1 MHFLVIGLGLTGR
14 AAVEV
19 LLRDGHTVTCCDR
32 DPQQEAITSWLKT
45 YEGLI
50 KVYPE
55 DASLDL
61 KGIDKAILSPG
72 IAWESPFVQKVL
84 SHTIPIIGEAEFA
97 LSRIKKP
104 CIGITGSN
112 GKTTMTL
119 FIAHLLR
126 SSGVK
131 AVALGNVGV
140 PFSSYLLSSQEEDVC
155 VCELSSYQLET
166 LRAPC
171 LDLAIILEITPDHMD
186 RYPSFDVYAFAKFN
200 MLKCLK
206 HSGKAFV
213 SYTTFMQFEKQI
225 TSLHPAVNSIPA
237 LFSQKNK
244 NCYLQ
249 LRKTKE
255 YCDFLPLIIEKALGV
270 ELLFLAVE
278 VLKTFGFGLSFL
290 DVALQSFKK
299 PEHRLEFVDKLN
311 EIAFYNDSKATNVE
325 SVVYAVKNL
334 EKQIYLIVGGKD
346 KNLCFDPWVEAF
358 KDAVEGVFAIGEC
371 AKKIQLA
378 LEPIIKVEICATLE
392 KALRSAFAKATPRS
406 KILLSPG
413 CASFDQFKDY
423 RHRGECFKNYVTALK
438 QEVV

>member
-1 MHFLVIGLGLTGR
+1 MHFLVIGLGVSGR

-19 LLRDGHTVTCCDR
+19 LLRDGHTVTCCDKE
-32 DPQQEAITSWLKT
+32 PQQEEIASWLKT
-45 YEGLI
+45 YESLI
-50 KVYPE
+50 QVYPE

-72 IAWESPFVQKVL
+72 IAWEHLVVQQVL
-84 SHTIPIIGEAEFA
+84 SHKIPIIGEAEFA
-97 LSRIKKP
+97 LSRIKKT

-119 FIAHLLR
+119 FITHLLR
-126 SSGVK
+126 SCGVK

-140 PFSSYLLSSQEEDVC
+140 PFSSYLLTNQQEDVC

-166 LRAPC
+166 LRVTC

-186 RYPSFDVYAFAKFN
+186 RYPSFAAYAFAKFN
-200 MLKCLK
+200 ILKCLK
-206 HSGKAFV
+206 PSGKAFV
-213 SYTTFMQFEKQI
+213 SSSTYIQFEKQI

-237 LFSQKNK
+237 LFSLKNK

-249 LRKTKE
+249 LRKTRE
-255 YCDFLPLIIEKALGV
+255 YCDFLPLVIEKALGV
-270 ELLFLAVE
+270 ELLFLAFE
-278 VLKTFGFGLSFL
+278 VLKMFGLDSSFL
-290 DVALQSFKK
+290 DVALRSFKK

-358 KDAVEGVFAIGEC
+358 KDTVEGVFAIGEC
-371 AKKIQLA
+371 ANKIQLA
-378 LEPIIKVEICATLE
+378 LEPTIKVELCATLE
-392 KALRSAFAKATPRS
+392 NALRCAFAKATPRS